1 MSIRKM
7 IVAIGLVAA
16 IFPFGE
22 VVLARQPTENVEP
35 GTEVSRVEVV
45 TIDGYIDPITNEF
58 LRKRLRAAAGSSP
71 PPQAILIRLDSPG
84 ALGISEQEAAALA
97 EDVASSPVPV
107 AVLVGP
113 GPARAE
119 GAAAWLYL
127 AAHFKIVG
135 GRASVGPLVPAGPSK
150 KYGRDPESLPTAWTR
165 QSDGRQSELV
175 NRSFDSE
182 QLVSLGLADALVPT
196 LGDAFVEL
204 DGREV
209 VLDSPSGETR
219 AVLET
224 AEVVTPDA
232 GPALRRP
239 VVPVVFH
246 RLGFFDRVLHSAAL
260 PAVAYMLV
268 MASVVLVALEM
279 FTAGIGVVALSG
291 ALCLALGTY
300 GLSVSEPNWV
310 TVAAVAISGCLFG
323 RDVQA
328 GVRSWASIGGIV
340 ATLLGLGVAT
350 LGVPSGLAVPPIPA
364 SILAL
369 LYIAA
374 WRLGIV
380 VMARTRFWAPSIARD
395 KLIGAM
401 GDVADP
407 LDPHGTVILEGA
419 RFPATTSGA
428 PLFRG
433 SKVVVDS
440 VAGIELVVSPRK
452 SQ

>member
-1 MSIRKM
+1 M

-16 IFPFGE
+16 ILPFGGTA
-22 VVLARQPTENVEP
+22 LAGQPAETAPPATE
-35 GTEVSRVEVV
+35 GSRVEVV
-45 TIDGYIDPITNEF
+45 TIDGYVDPITKEF
-58 LRKRLRAAAGSSP
+58 LLDRLRAAASSSP
-71 PPQAILIRLDSPG
+71 APQAILLRLDSSG
-84 ALGISEQEAAALA
+84 ALGISDREAAALA

-113 GPARAE
+113 GPAKAE

-127 AAHFKIVG
+127 AAHLKMVG
-135 GRASVGPLVPAGPSK
+135 PQASVGPLVPAGPSK
-150 KYGRDPESLPTAWTR
+150 KYGRDPGSFPTER
-165 QSDGRQSELV
+165 MKPFDGRQSELLL
-175 NRSFDSE
+175 RSLDPE
-182 QLVSLGLADALVPT
+182 QLVSLGLADAIVPT

-209 VLDSPSGETR
+209 VLDLPSGEAR
-219 AVLET
+219 AILRT

-232 GPALRRP
+232 GPVLRRP
-239 VVPVVFH
+239 AVPVVFH
-246 RLGFFDRVLHSAAL
+246 RLGFLDRVLHSAAA

-279 FTAGIGVVALSG
+279 FTAGIGIVALSG
-291 ALCLALGTY
+291 AVCLALGAY

-310 TVAAVAISGCLFG
+310 TVAAIAISGCLFG

-328 GVRSWASIGGIV
+328 GVRSWASIAGIA
-340 ATLLGLGVAT
+340 ATALGLGVAT
-350 LGVPSGLAVPPIPA
+350 FGAPSGLAVPTIPA
-364 SILAL
+364 SILAI
-369 LYIAA
+369 LYVAA

-395 KLIGAM
+395 KLIGAT
-401 GDVADP
+401 GDVGDP

-433 SKVVVDS
+433 AKVVVDA
-440 VAGIELVVSPRK
+440 VAGIELVVSPRE
-452 SQ
+452 SR